1 MTKLLW
7 WLYFAVMAANLGF
20 LVAAGPLEPGT
31 WISAAIGAIALVG
44 LAGYILRRPFGPTVV
59 WKIVFVAML
68 ADFAFHAFTGI
79 RDCQSD
85 LLLAG
90 LAAAALLM
98 LPWFIA
104 LWRGGFS
111 HPQAA

>member
-20 LVAAGPLEPGT
+20 LVVTEPFEPGT
-31 WISAAIGAIALVG
+31 WISAAIGVVALVG

-59 WKIVFVAML
+59 WKIVFVAMIV
-68 ADFAFHAFTGI
+68 DFAFHAFAGI
-79 RDCQSD
+79 RDRQSD

-90 LAAAALLM
+90 LVVAGLLM
-98 LPWFIA
+98 LPWFLA
-104 LWRGGFS
+104 LWRRGFS
-111 HPQAA
+111 PAQAA

>member
-7 WLYFAVMAANLGF
+7 WLYFAVMAANLGL
-20 LVAAGPLEPGT
+20 LVVTEPFEPGT
-31 WISAAIGAIALVG
+31 WISAAIGVVALVG
-44 LAGYILRRPFGPTVV
+44 LAGYILRRPLGSPAA
-59 WKIVFVAML
+59 WKIVFVAMI

-79 RDCQSD
+79 RDRQSD

-90 LAAAALLM
+90 LAMAALLM

-104 LWRGGFS
+104 LWRRGF
-111 HPQAA
+111 PTQAA